1 MSKKARINW
10 KYRAE
15 QAEQKLAEA
24 TAAAQRW
31 QIIAR
36 QWRDKFQGLDDD
48 IVFANAGAIA
58 QAEAE
63 AVVTQAEAEANP
75 SPDGE
80 DDGS

>member
-1 MSKKARINW
+1 MSKKARTNW

-15 QAEQKLAEA
+15 QAEQKLAEV

-36 QWRDKFQGLDDD
+36 QWRDKYQALDDD
-48 IVFANAGAIA
+48 IVFAKSDAIA
-58 QAEAE
+58 QQRAQRIIA
-63 AVVTQAEAEANP
+63 QAEAEANP